1 MDFAKCMDCL
11 LELQLKNH
19 PNSKIHKAIQFV
31 FNYLSDKDE
40 QICSLSDKLSE
51 TLDMNSKLRDEN
63 IKLKNEMF
71 VLNQKIK
78 ESIEE
83 LS

>member
-1 MDFAKCMDCL
+1 MDFNKALDCL

-19 PNSKIHKAIQFV
+19 PNSKIYKAVKFIFSYISER
-31 FNYLSDKDE
+31 NE
-40 QICSLSDKLSE
+40 QICNLSDKLSE
-51 TLDMNSKLRDEN
+51 TLDTVNQLRDEN
-63 IKLKNEMF
+63 LKLKNEMF
-71 VLNQKIK
+71 ALNQKIK